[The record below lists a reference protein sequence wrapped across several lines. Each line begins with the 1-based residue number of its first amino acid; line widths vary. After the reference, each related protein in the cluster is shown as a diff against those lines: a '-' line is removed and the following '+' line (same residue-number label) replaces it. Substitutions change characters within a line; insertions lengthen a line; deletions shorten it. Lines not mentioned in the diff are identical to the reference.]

1 MIKQIEH
8 HDVKST
14 DEEESMKRSVWLALA
29 LTISLT
35 FVMSAASCASVQ
47 KPSGFLDG
55 YYKNMTPAP
64 GLEGSWM
71 RWVKPGADFNKY
83 NKLMLDG
90 VVFYLSP
97 DSQDKGID
105 PDIMKDL
112 ADTFNHDM
120 VNAVKDKY
128 PLVAEPGPDVMR
140 IKFALTGIKQ
150 SRPVLSGATTI
161 IPAGL
166 AISVIR
172 KETTGAWSGSG
183 ATGSEVMVIDS
194 ITNEVIAVV
203 QTEYIAGFSERF
215 TEYGSAKDAFE
226 FWAGR
231 LRYLLDKAHGVK

>member
-1 MIKQIEH
+1 MNRSIRLVMI
-8 HDVKST
+8 T
-14 DEEESMKRSVWLALA
+14 ALSMAVAL
-29 LTISLT
+29 
-35 FVMSAASCASVQ
+35 SASSCASVQ

-64 GLEGSWM
+64 GLEDNWM
-71 RWVKPGADFNKY
+71 SWVKPGVDFKKY
-83 NKLMLDG
+83 DKLMLDG

-112 ADTFNHDM
+112 ADTFNLDM

-128 PLVAEPGPDVMR
+128 PIVAEPGPDVMR

-166 AISVIR
+166 AISVVR
-172 KETTGAWSGSG
+172 KETIGAWSGSG

-194 ITNEVIAVV
+194 MTNEVIAVV
-203 QTEYIAGFSERF
+203 QTEYVAGFTERF
-215 TEYGSAKDAFE
+215 TKYGSAKDAFK
-226 FWAGR
+226 FWADK
-231 LRYLLDKAHGVK
+231 LRYLLDKAHAVK

>member
-1 MIKQIEH
+1 MARFI
-8 HDVKST
+8 
-14 DEEESMKRSVWLALA
+14 RSAMMAILIIALA
-29 LTISLT
+29 MLFT
-35 FVMSAASCASVQ
+35 ACASVQ
-47 KPSGFLDG
+47 KPSGFLGG
-55 YYKNMTPAP
+55 YYKDMTPAP

-71 RWVKPGADFNKY
+71 RWVKPGVDFSKY
-83 NKLMLDG
+83 DKLMLDG

-97 DSQDKGID
+97 ESQDKGID
-105 PDIMKDL
+105 PDIMKEL
-112 ADTFNHDM
+112 ADTFNQDM

-128 PLVAEPGPDVMR
+128 PVVAEPGPDVMR

-166 AISVIR
+166 AISTIR
-172 KETTGAWSGSG
+172 KGATGAWSGSG

-194 ITNEVIAVV
+194 VSNEVIAVV
-203 QTEYIAGFSERF
+203 QTEYIAGFTERF

>member
-1 MIKQIEH
+1 
-8 HDVKST
+8 
-14 DEEESMKRSVWLALA
+14 MKRPIMTALA
-29 LTISLT
+29 FTISLA
-35 FVMSAASCASVQ
+35 FVLSVASCASVQ

-55 YYKNMTPAP
+55 YYKDMKPAP

-71 RWVKPGADFNKY
+71 RWVKPEVDFNKY
-83 NKLMLDG
+83 DKLMLDG

-105 PDIMKDL
+105 PDLMKEL
-112 ADTFNHDM
+112 ADEFNLDM

-128 PLVAEPGPDVMR
+128 PIVSEPGPDVMR
-140 IKFALTGIKQ
+140 IRFALTGIKQ

-166 AISVIR
+166 AISVVKR
-172 KETTGAWSGSG
+172 EATGSWSGSG

-194 ITNEVIAVV
+194 MTNEVLGVV
-203 QTEYIAGFSERF
+203 QTEYIAGFTERF
-215 TEYGSAKDAFE
+215 TEYGSAKDAFK

>member
-1 MIKQIEH
+1 MNRSIRLVMI
-8 HDVKST
+8 T
-14 DEEESMKRSVWLALA
+14 ALSMVLAL
-29 LTISLT
+29 
-35 FVMSAASCASVQ
+35 SASSCASVQ
-47 KPSGFLDG
+47 KPTGFLDG
-55 YYKNMTPAP
+55 YYKDMTPAP

-71 RWVKPGADFNKY
+71 RWVKPGVDFSKY
-83 NKLMLDG
+83 DKVMLDG

-105 PDIMKDL
+105 PDVMKEL
-112 ADTFNHDM
+112 ADTFNLDM
-120 VNAVKDKY
+120 INAVKDKY
-128 PLVAEPGPDVMR
+128 PVVAEPGPDVMR

-166 AISVIR
+166 AISVVR

-203 QTEYIAGFSERF
+203 QTEYIAGFTERYSK
-215 TEYGSAKDAFE
+215 YGSAKDAFK
-226 FWAGR
+226 FWADK
-231 LRYLLDKAHGVK
+231 LRYLLDKAHAVK

>member
-1 MIKQIEH
+1 MARLIRSAMIAI
-8 HDVKST
+8 
-14 DEEESMKRSVWLALA
+14 LIIALA
-29 LTISLT
+29 MLFT
-35 FVMSAASCASVQ
+35 ACASVQ

-55 YYKNMTPAP
+55 YYKDMTPAP
-64 GLEGSWM
+64 GLEGNWM
-71 RWVKPGADFNKY
+71 RWVKPGVDFSKY
-83 NKLMLDG
+83 DKLMLDG

-112 ADTFNHDM
+112 ADTFNLDM

-128 PLVAEPGPDVMR
+128 PIVAEPGPDVMR

-166 AISVIR
+166 AISVVR

-194 ITNEVIAVV
+194 ITKDVIAVV
-203 QTEYIAGFSERF
+203 QTEYIAGFTERF
-215 TEYGSAKDAFE
+215 TKYGSAKDAFQ